1 VVVRRKTN
9 VRTHTVKPGDTL
21 FSLAKRYDTSVDEL
35 RKLNNL
41 KNNSLAKGKQLRV
54 PGTNVR
60 G

>member
-1 VVVRRKTN
+1 LRRTAN

-21 FSLAKRYDTSVDEL
+21 FALAKRYNTSVSEL

-41 KNNSLAKGKQLRV
+41 HSNNLVKGNKIRV
-54 PGTNVR
+54 PGTDIR